1 MNNTNQ
7 NQQKD
12 IICSCSGTTKT
23 KIKQLIDKGVDDIDK
38 ISSATGAC
46 TGCGSCDASV
56 MDLIAEHNGVGIN

>member
-7 NQQKD
+7 DQQKD
-12 IICSCSGTTKT
+12 IICPCSGTTTT
-23 KIKQLIDKGVDDIDK
+23 KIKQLIDKGVDK

-56 MDLIAEHNGVGIN
+56 IELIAEHSSVGIN